1 MEGIS
6 DNPTTFENIKNTV
19 ADKIHEAADSIRRKV
34 ESPDAPAMLSTYGEQ
49 ASTLLDRSAEC
60 IREFDI
66 KRADARIQDHIRANP
81 GRSLLIALGTGLAIG
96 IWLRRR

>member
-6 DNPTTFENIKNTV
+6 DNPATFHNIKNTV
-19 ADKIHEAADSIRRKV
+19 ADKIHEAADSIRRKSD
-34 ESPDAPAMLSTYGEQ
+34 SPDAPAVLSTYGMQ

-66 KRADARIQDHIRANP
+66 KQADTQIQEQIRSNP
-81 GRSLLIALGTGLAIG
+81 GRSLLIALGAGLLIG

>member
-6 DNPTTFENIKNTV
+6 GNPTTFEKMKNTV
-19 ADKIHEAADSIRRKV
+19 ADKIHEAADSIRQR
-34 ESPDAPAMLSTYGEQ
+34 SDFPDAPAAISAYGKQ
-49 ASTLLDRSAEC
+49 ASSLLDHSAEC

-66 KRADARIQDHIRANP
+66 KRADAQIQAQIRANP
-81 GRSLLIALGTGLAIG
+81 GRTLLIALGTGLLIG